1 MAEPCSTARRKERSA
16 PSMTAAM
23 DNEEA
28 TGGLDRRGSKLEV
41 VKHPSQGVLGLAI
54 EEHEQY
60 EATDV
65 QIWKNSSTVIHA
77 ATRATDV

>member
-1 MAEPCSTARRKERSA
+1 MLNGEKKGGIGPFNASGNGRRGLDIE
-16 PSMTAAM
+16 
-23 DNEEA
+23 DDEEA

-41 VKHPSQGVLGLAI
+41 VEHPSQGVLGPTI

-65 QIWKNSSTVIHA
+65 
-77 ATRATDV
+77 

>member
-1 MAEPCSTARRKERSA
+1 
-16 PSMTAAM
+16 MTAAM

-28 TGGLDRRGSKLEV
+28 TGGLDRRGLKLEV
-41 VKHPSQGVLGLAI
+41 VEHPSQGVLGPTI

-65 QIWKNSSTVIHA
+65 
-77 ATRATDV
+77 